1 MSASGTFTTSQL
13 SGTIATAAGPTGNK
27 TATAAAA
34 ALNIGQLVG
43 LKVDATA
50 PTAPALVL
58 AEADADT
65 FVNGTTLFYRPG
77 GNGGTF
83 TVDATTTETG
93 SGVQDMT
100 FPGLTSGFTPITA
113 TVDATSPY
121 QQTYTWTAGATDTG
135 AKTVTAED
143 NATNTNTNTFTLTSD
158 STAPPTTVTTNE
170 GTSPGLQHFVNTGA
184 NAYTLYY
191 RPTANGTF
199 TFSAVATD
207 AAAGT
212 LNVTF
217 PTLAT
222 TGFTGTTLAD
232 AASPYLSNTYTFTN
246 TNVAAPPN
254 ATVVSTDNVGNA
266 TTDTVT
272 FNRDTT
278 APTGGALTVNSVAAS
293 AGGTQSY
300 DTDGSFTIGTRTDY
314 TDAASG
320 IATSTLTRENGTL
333 LADVCSAYGAPATIV
348 GSPAET
354 GLATGCYRYVLTGT
368 DNVGNT
374 VSVTTVVK
382 VDTGNPTATAT
393 APTEGTNPGNQFYAV
408 GSDTHYIRAAAS
420 GTFTLNATAT
430 DVATLVTGVTFPDL
444 SGFSGWTGTG
454 NTDNGSP
461 FASTTYSWNAATAP
475 GR

>member
-1 MSASGTFTTSQL
+1 M
-13 SGTIATAAGPTGNK
+13 
-27 TATAAAA
+27 
-34 ALNIGQLVG
+34 
-43 LKVDATA
+43 
-50 PTAPALVL
+50 PTAPVVTVT
-58 AEADADT
+58 EADADT
-65 FVNGTTLFYRPG
+65 YVNGTTLFYRPG

-83 TVDATTTETG
+83 GVAATATDG
-93 SGVQDMT
+93 QSGLQHIS
-100 FPGLTSGFTPITA
+100 FPGLVGGFTPITVA
-113 TVDATSPY
+113 ERHDLSVLADLHLDGRRNGYAARRPSPS
-121 QQTYTWTAGATDTG
+121 
-135 AKTVTAED
+135 ED

-158 STAPPTTVTTNE
+158 SAGPPTTVTTNE
-170 GTSPGLQHFVNTGA
+170 GANAGLQHFVNTGA

-191 RPTANGTF
+191 RPTATGDL

-212 LNVTF
+212 LNVIF

-222 TGFTGTTLAD
+222 TGFTGTTLTD
-232 AASPYLSNTYTFTN
+232 AGSPYLSNTYTFTN

-254 ATVVSTDNVGNA
+254 ATIVSTDNVGNA

-333 LADVCSAYGAPATIV
+333 LADVCSAYGAPTTIV

-354 GLATGCYRYVLTGT
+354 GLATGCYRYILTGT

-382 VDTGNPTATAT
+382 VDTSNPTATAT
-393 APTEGTNPGNQFYAV
+393 APTEGTNPGNQFYVV
-408 GSDTHYIRAAAS
+408 GSDTHYFRAGTS
-420 GTFTLNATAT
+420 GSFTLERDCVRRRHARHRRHLPQPLRVLGLDGDRQHGQRLPVSSRPRTA
-430 DVATLVTGVTFPDL
+430 
-444 SGFSGWTGTG
+444 GTRQ
-454 NTDNGSP
+454 P
-461 FASTTYSWNAATAP
+461 LRA
-475 GR
+475 R